1 MDTKKVKKLQLITRD
16 DLDVDVMA
24 EVELSRLQRQ
34 YRIMDGDREAYVEE
48 INVKLA
54 KQKKVFPHFHFI
66 ISSYKFFIN

>member
-1 MDTKKVKKLQLITRD
+1 MDKKQLQLITKE

-34 YRIMDGDREAYVEE
+34 YRIMEGDRAAYVEE

-54 KQKKVFPHFHFI
+54 KQKKVSFYSSNLSQQLFI
-66 ISSYKFFIN
+66 CLNR